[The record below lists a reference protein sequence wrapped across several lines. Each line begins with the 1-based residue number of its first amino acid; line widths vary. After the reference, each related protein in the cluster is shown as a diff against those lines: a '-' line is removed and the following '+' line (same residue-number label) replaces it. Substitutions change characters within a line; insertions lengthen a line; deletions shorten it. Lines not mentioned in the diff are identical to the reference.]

1 MVENA
6 GYYQKEYRCESRAPR
21 IGAAAAVLNCM
32 TDWAK
37 ASTRGRKT
45 AGVQRPGHAETCM
58 EPWLWTGKGIRRSS
72 SGGITRQH
80 GSVAALP
87 HRLRVCRPQLS
98 NQGVSISLQKAQCAA
113 MLDAACCDDHRSALR
128 RHMHRVA
135 FSGPAFSVCS
145 QSGPYGS
152 TRPETPTLQSRS
164 CILHI
169 LFHWGKE
176 HDRRFRTFLSIV
188 QRKLSKSLTRP
199 SPLSKENTSNH
210 QQVAPLCSKK
220 TPRNAAKPHSLCP
233 KKFYKQSA
241 RSASSPLTIFL
252 SVKVKPLETGK
263 AGGLPYLGWVCHRL
277 IAILPHPVR
286 RNPPAKA
293 TGRESKRIYLVPKRS
308 DCELMRAASS
318 K

>member
-1 MVENA
+1 MA
-6 GYYQKEYRCESRAPR
+6 GKAGCYQKEYRCESRAPR
-21 IGAAAAVLNCM
+21 IGADAAVLNCM

-58 EPWLWTGKGIRRSS
+58 EPWLWTGKGIRWSS
-72 SGGITRQH
+72 SSAITRQH

-98 NQGVSISLQKAQCAA
+98 NQEACISLQKAQCAA

-135 FSGPAFSVCS
+135 FFGPMFSVYS

-152 TRPETPTLQSRS
+152 TRPGTPALQSRS

-176 HDRRFRTFLSIV
+176 HNRRFRAFLSIV
-188 QRKLSKSLTRP
+188 QRKFSKSLTRP
-199 SPLSKENTSNH
+199 SPLSKENTPNH
-210 QQVAPLCSKK
+210 QQVTPLCSKK
-220 TPRNAAKPHSLCP
+220 TPRSAAKPHSLCP
-233 KKFYKQSA
+233 KKFINSLHVPLHCPKQLSCPSKRSHWKQEKPVA
-241 RSASSPLTIFL
+241 CPILNGFATGLLLSSSTPSDGIRLQKGTAGRVKEFTWYRSALT
-252 SVKVKPLETGK
+252 V
-263 AGGLPYLGWVCHRL
+263 
-277 IAILPHPVR
+277 
-286 RNPPAKA
+286 N
-293 TGRESKRIYLVPKRS
+293 
-308 DCELMRAASS
+308 
-318 K
+318 